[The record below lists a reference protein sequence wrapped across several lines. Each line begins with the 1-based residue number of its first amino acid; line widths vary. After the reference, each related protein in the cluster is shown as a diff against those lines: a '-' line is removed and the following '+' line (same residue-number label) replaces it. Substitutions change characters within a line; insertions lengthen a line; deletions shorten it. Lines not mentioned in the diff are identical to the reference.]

1 MNPQPYARAVLKLL
15 QGVISVDDRTDWDLL
30 LLYQTE
36 VRQHFASIGL
46 TLILVENDG
55 YAYLTQPREDSDGQK
70 SDLPRLT
77 TSRALTFEQTL
88 LCVLLR
94 ERLDE
99 HENQMGTD
107 DTLILTV
114 GDIYEMMS
122 AFLERHSDERRT
134 ENRVRGYISQ
144 LVGLGLLQEV
154 RDHTDTYRVQR
165 IIKSRVNADI
175 LQGVR
180 DRLAEHLEEKNG

>member
-1 MNPQPYARAVLKLL
+1 MNYQPYARVVLKLL
-15 QGVISVDDRTDWDLL
+15 QGVISIDDRTDWDLL

-36 VRQHFASIGL
+36 VRQHFDSIGL
-46 TLILVENDG
+46 SLILAEGDG
-55 YAYLTQPREDSDGQK
+55 YAYLIQPREDSDGQK
-70 SDLPRLT
+70 IDLPRLT

-99 HENQMGTD
+99 HENQMGAN

-175 LQGVR
+175 LQSVR
-180 DRLAEHLEEKNG
+180 DRLGEHLEEKNR